1 MQIYEMLIPL
11 KPPRFY
17 FDENISILKGI
28 ILIISNIKYN

>member
-17 FDENISILKGI
+17 FDEKYKLLKRYHANNQQHKI
-28 ILIISNIKYN
+28 